1 MANLLLFEIEN
12 AFDMIDKTSSVEIE
26 TKRVAHFKGKSI
38 VGIYYINSTID
49 KV

>member
-1 MANLLLFEIEN
+1 MGKILPFQMAN

-38 VGIYYINSTID
+38 V
-49 KV
+49 KLEA